1 MRVKAIIAYDG
12 SRFNGFQSQ
21 KHTTNTIMHQLQNA
35 CKRVGISSKIVA
47 SGRTDAGVH
56 ATGQVIH
63 FDVPKFWKDTKKL
76 QSYLNSYLAPFIT
89 IKRVQ
94 PVDESFHARYSAK
107 KRAYRYIVAKKP
119 PSVFEAAYKSYFY
132 LDSKKTQK
140 ALQFFIGEHDFVYF
154 HKTGSDTKNTIRTIY
169 KASLYERKDFFVI
182 YIEANG
188 FLRAQIRMIVDSLR
202 KLSENSLSLYQLK
215 MQIAAQ
221 KQFSTTLAPPNG
233 LYLCRVIY

>member
-35 CKRVGISSKIVA
+35 CKRVGITSKIVG

-63 FDVPKFWKDTKKL
+63 FDVPEFWEDTKKL
-76 QSYLNSYLAPFIT
+76 RSYLNSYLAPFIT

-94 PVDESFHARYSAK
+94 LVDDSFHARYSAK

-140 ALQFFIGEHDFVYF
+140 ALQLFIGEHDFVYF
-154 HKTGSDTKNTIRTIY
+154 HKTGSDTKSTIRTIY
-169 KASLYERKDFFVI
+169 KASLYEREDFFVI

-215 MQIAAQ
+215 MQIAA
-221 KQFSTTLAPPNG
+221 KEQFSTTLAPPNG